1 MQLTMT
7 TDYAIRSILYLA
19 SVRRTAD
26 AREISEA
33 MHISRTYIISTMAA
47 LRKAGIVASKA
58 GVNGGYW
65 LVKRSEDVSL
75 LDIIVCIE
83 GTIKLN
89 RCQESDH
96 FCSRDAVDTCPV
108 RWFYEDIQRRTE
120 EIFRNKTIASLLA
133 ESERGKRG
141 EPTQGGTS
149 Q

>member
-19 SVRRTAD
+19 SVRRTA
-26 AREISEA
+26 
-33 MHISRTYIISTMAA
+33 HISRTYIISTMAA
-47 LRKAGIVASKA
+47 LREAGIVASKA

-65 LVKRSEDVSL
+65 LIKRPEDVSL

-89 RCQESDH
+89 RCQESDR

-120 EIFRNKTIASLLA
+120 EIFRNKTIANLLA
-133 ESERGKRG
+133 ESESGKRENPAQG
-141 EPTQGGTS
+141 EMS
-149 Q
+149 I